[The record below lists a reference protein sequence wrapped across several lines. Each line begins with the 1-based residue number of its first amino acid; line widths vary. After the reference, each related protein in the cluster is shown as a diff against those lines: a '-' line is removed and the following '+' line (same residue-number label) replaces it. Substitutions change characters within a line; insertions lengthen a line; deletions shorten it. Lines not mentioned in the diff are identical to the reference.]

1 MKYMNRV
8 QKYIL
13 ILFLLIVPK
22 MVFASSGDDDIPL
35 YAALLAEAF
44 VTIHMSLFVIHPI
57 SELIS
62 KNNKKIFWILF
73 FTRIGFLL
81 FFDLF
86 VTTYIVIADVI
97 FLAVGAFIITPILSI
112 LIKKPL
118 EYSLFSDKEIK
129 EGEKNELQCKKCN
142 TVINAKDKFCSGCGT
157 KLTSKNVLVT
167 ISNKVKTKK
176 NSVKQNEFA
185 KIYNMTEDKMLESV
199 VKKEM
204 SKIKYTISDKEI
216 PREIKTRVTILNV
229 FFAFLVF
236 VFIVSIFV
244 HYPIYTYIIEI
255 IILLIVYKTKSKI
268 NIINYL
274 KKQVKL
280 RPEEK
285 ISNVLMSIKSS
296 SVPYNSKK
304 QLIIFVSVVILISI
318 PIFVTPK
325 ILYEKTEG
333 GYAVRYYI
341 AGLTNFT
348 SAKIPETYKN
358 EKVVSLRGNT
368 FSNMP
373 FLREVS
379 LPDSIVEI
387 RGQAFKNCLLLK
399 KVNIPKKLEYLG
411 GGAFYNAMS
420 IDNIELP
427 DTLTYLGGEA
437 FYNAKSLKNI
447 KLSENLP
454 EIRGDTFEY
463 CTSLETITIPDSV
476 SRIGGHAFYGDTS
489 LKEVKINGSSRL
501 KEIGSSAFRQCTSL
515 HKIYL
520 PMDTYVNER
529 AFKESPTII
538 EELGYEKPAPSTIDG
553 NEGWIPN
560 GGRYQ
565 LSGTGIIV
573 DFNSF
578 TYDEGGMTYGSMDVD
593 LNDGVNDNL
602 VFHFA
607 LSRAEDREQ
616 TNIVSFSYDHY
627 FIIITDYNQNG
638 VYLKVT
644 KNDDYSENY
653 QYLTST
659 FFTNPGDEKITAYNN
674 RKIKLENITN
684 KMGRMDYYFSFD
696 GQQCNNPI
704 GNGFN
709 NSTICSDNAM
719 IRIDTMYQSGT
730 IYAKVY
736 YN

>member
-1 MKYMNRV
+1 
-8 QKYIL
+8 
-13 ILFLLIVPK
+13 
-22 MVFASSGDDDIPL
+22 
-35 YAALLAEAF
+35 
-44 VTIHMSLFVIHPI
+44 
-57 SELIS
+57 
-62 KNNKKIFWILF
+62 
-73 FTRIGFLL
+73 
-81 FFDLF
+81 
-86 VTTYIVIADVI
+86 
-97 FLAVGAFIITPILSI
+97 
-112 LIKKPL
+112 
-118 EYSLFSDKEIK
+118 
-129 EGEKNELQCKKCN
+129 
-142 TVINAKDKFCSGCGT
+142 
-157 KLTSKNVLVT
+157 
-167 ISNKVKTKK
+167 
-176 NSVKQNEFA
+176 
-185 KIYNMTEDKMLESV
+185 
-199 VKKEM
+199 
-204 SKIKYTISDKEI
+204 
-216 PREIKTRVTILNV
+216 
-229 FFAFLVF
+229 
-236 VFIVSIFV
+236 
-244 HYPIYTYIIEI
+244 
-255 IILLIVYKTKSKI
+255 
-268 NIINYL
+268 
-274 KKQVKL
+274 
-280 RPEEK
+280 
-285 ISNVLMSIKSS
+285 MSIKSS
-296 SVPYNSKK
+296 SVPYDSKK
-304 QLIIFVSVVILISI
+304 QLITFLLIVILVSI
-318 PIFVTPK
+318 PIFATPK

-333 GYAVRYYI
+333 GYAVRYYV

-399 KVNIPKKLEYLG
+399 KVNIPKNLEYLG

-420 IDNIELP
+420 IDDIELP

-437 FYNAKSLKNI
+437 FYGAKSLKNI

-489 LKEVKINGSSRL
+489 LKEVKLNGGSRL
-501 KEIGSSAFRQCTSL
+501 REIGSSAFRQCKNL

-538 EELGYEKPAPSTIDG
+538 EELEYEKPKPLLIDG
-553 NEGWIPN
+553 KEGWISDE
-560 GGRYQ
+560 GYYQ
-565 LSGTGIIV
+565 LSEKGIIV
-573 DFNSF
+573 GLSSF
-578 TYDEGGMTYGSMDVD
+578 TYDEAGMTYGSMDVD

-607 LSRAEDREQ
+607 LSREEDREQ
-616 TNIVSFSYDHY
+616 TNLVSFPYENY

-638 VYLKVT
+638 VFIKVT

-653 QYLTST
+653 QYLATVL
-659 FFTNPGDEKITAYNN
+659 FRNPGDEKITSFNN
-674 RKIKLENITN
+674 HKIKLENITN
-684 KMGRMDYYFSFD
+684 KMGRMDYYISYD
-696 GQQCNNPI
+696 GQPCNNSI

-719 IRIDTMYQSGT
+719 IRIDTMYQTGM
-730 IYAKVY
+730 IYAKIF

>member
-1 MKYMNRV
+1 MRYMKRF

-13 ILFLLIVPK
+13 VLFLLIVPK
-22 MVFASSGDDDIPL
+22 MVFASTGEDDIPL
-35 YAALLAEAF
+35 YSAFLIESF
-44 VTIHMSLFVIHPI
+44 VTIHMSLFVIHPL

-62 KNNKKIFWILF
+62 QNNKRLFWTLF
-73 FTRIGFLL
+73 FIRIGILI

-86 VTTYIVIADVI
+86 VTTYIAIADI
-97 FLAVGAFIITPILSI
+97 IILAVGAFIVTPILSI
-112 LIKKPL
+112 FVKKPL
-118 EYSLFSDKEIK
+118 FSLTNNKDITV
-129 EGEKNELQCKKCN
+129 GEQNALKCKKCN
-142 TVINAKDKFCSGCGT
+142 TLINSKDKFCSGCGT

-167 ISNKVKTKK
+167 ISNKEKTKK
-176 NSVKQNEFA
+176 NAIKQNEFA
-185 KIYNMTEDKMLESV
+185 KIYNMNEDQMLESV

-204 SKIKYTISDKEI
+204 SKIKYTISNKEI
-216 PREIKTRVTILNV
+216 PSELKTRATILNV

-244 HYPIYTYIIEI
+244 HYPIYTYFIEI
-255 IILLIVYKTKSKI
+255 IILLAVYKTKNKI

-296 SVPYNSKK
+296 SVPYDSKK
-304 QLIIFVSVVILISI
+304 QLITFLLIVILVSI
-318 PIFVTPK
+318 PIFATPK

-333 GYAVRYYI
+333 GYAVRYYV

-348 SAKIPETYKN
+348 SVKIPETYKN

-399 KVNIPKKLEYLG
+399 KVNIPKNLEYLG

-420 IDNIELP
+420 IDDIELP

-437 FYNAKSLKNI
+437 FYGAKSLKNI

-489 LKEVKINGSSRL
+489 LKEVKLNGGSRL
-501 KEIGSSAFRQCTSL
+501 REIGSSAFRQCKNL

-538 EELGYEKPAPSTIDG
+538 EELEYEKPKPLLIDG
-553 NEGWIPN
+553 KEGWISDE
-560 GGRYQ
+560 GYYQ
-565 LSGTGIIV
+565 LSEKGIIV
-573 DFNSF
+573 GLSSF
-578 TYDEGGMTYGSMDVD
+578 TYDEAGMTYGSMDVD

-607 LSRAEDREQ
+607 LSREEDREQ
-616 TNIVSFSYDHY
+616 TNLVSFPYENY

-638 VYLKVT
+638 VFIKVT

-653 QYLTST
+653 QYLATVL
-659 FFTNPGDEKITAYNN
+659 FRNPGDEKITSFNN
-674 RKIKLENITN
+674 HKIKLENITN
-684 KMGRMDYYFSFD
+684 KMGRMDYYISYD
-696 GQQCNNPI
+696 GQPCNNSI

-719 IRIDTMYQSGT
+719 IRIDTMYQTGM
-730 IYAKVY
+730 IYAKIF